1 MFSIFKKEIR
11 SFLSSLIAYV
21 VIIVFLLIV
30 GLFTWVFADGNIL
43 VQGYASLDTLFF
55 MAPWIFIFLISAIT
69 MRSFSEEINQGTFEI
84 LSTKPITDF
93 QIILGKFLAAVCLVA
108 FSVLPTLLYFYSV
121 YQLGL
126 PKGNIDMGATW
137 GSYIGLVLLGGCYAS
152 IGIFSSAAT
161 SNQIVAFVL
170 GMFLCFFF
178 YVGFQQISNLSLFG
192 SWDSFIQNLGI
203 QYHYDS
209 ISRGVVD
216 SRDLVYFG
224 SLITFFLGLTYIV
237 LDSRKWKK

>member
-1 MFSIFKKEIR
+1 MYSIFKKEIR

-43 VQGYASLDTLFF
+43 AQGYASLDTLFF

-137 GSYIGLVLLGGCYAS
+137 GSYIGLILLGGCYAS

-192 SWDSFIQNLGI
+192 SWDSFVQNLGI

-224 SLITFFLGLTYIV
+224 SLISFFLGLTYIV
-237 LDSRKWKK
+237 LDSRKW

>member
-1 MFSIFKKEIR
+1 MYSIFKKEIR

-43 VQGYASLDTLFF
+43 TQGYASLDTLFF

-84 LSTKPITDF
+84 LSTKPITDL

-108 FSVLPTLLYFYSV
+108 FSILPTLLYFYSV
-121 YQLGL
+121 YYLGL

-137 GSYIGLVLLGGCYAS
+137 GSYIGLILLGGCYAS

-192 SWDSFIQNLGI
+192 NWDSFIQNLGI

-224 SLITFFLGLTYIV
+224 SLISLFLGLTYIV
-237 LDSRKWKK
+237 LDSRKW

>member
-1 MFSIFKKEIR
+1 M
-11 SFLSSLIAYV
+11 
-21 VIIVFLLIV
+21 
-30 GLFTWVFADGNIL
+30 
-43 VQGYASLDTLFF
+43 
-55 MAPWIFIFLISAIT
+55 
-69 MRSFSEEINQGTFEI
+69 
-84 LSTKPITDF
+84 
-93 QIILGKFLAAVCLVA
+93 
-108 FSVLPTLLYFYSV
+108 

-137 GSYIGLVLLGGCYAS
+137 GSYIGLILLGGCYAS

-192 SWDSFIQNLGI
+192 GWDSFIQNLGI

-224 SLITFFLGLTYIV
+224 SLISFFLGLTYIV
-237 LDSRKWKK
+237 LDSRKW

>member
-1 MFSIFKKEIR
+1 MYSIFKKEIR

-43 VQGYASLDTLFF
+43 AQGYASLDTLFF

-93 QIILGKFLAAVCLVA
+93 QIILGKYLAAVCLVA

-137 GSYIGLVLLGGCYAS
+137 GSYIGLILLGGCYAS

-192 SWDSFIQNLGI
+192 GWDSFIQNLGI

-224 SLITFFLGLTYIV
+224 SLISFFLGLTYIV
-237 LDSRKWKK
+237 LDSRKW

>member
-1 MFSIFKKEIR
+1 MYSIFKKEIR

-21 VIIVFLLIV
+21 VIIVFLLII

-93 QIILGKFLAAVCLVA
+93 QIILGKYLAAVCLVA

-137 GSYIGLVLLGGCYAS
+137 GSYIGLILLGGCYAS

-192 SWDSFIQNLGI
+192 GWDSFIQNLGI

-224 SLITFFLGLTYIV
+224 SLISFFLGLTYIV
-237 LDSRKWKK
+237 LDSRKW

>member
-1 MFSIFKKEIR
+1 M
-11 SFLSSLIAYV
+11 

-43 VQGYASLDTLFF
+43 AQGYASLDTLFF

-137 GSYIGLVLLGGCYAS
+137 GSYIGLILLGGCYAS

-192 SWDSFIQNLGI
+192 GWDSFIQNLGI

-224 SLITFFLGLTYIV
+224 SLISFFLGLTYIV
-237 LDSRKWKK
+237 LDSRKW

>member
-1 MFSIFKKEIR
+1 MYSIFKKEIR

-43 VQGYASLDTLFF
+43 AQGYASLDTLFF

-93 QIILGKFLAAVCLVA
+93 QIILGKYLAAVCLVA

-126 PKGNIDMGATW
+126 PKGNIDIGATW
-137 GSYIGLVLLGGCYAS
+137 GSYIGLILLGGCYAS

-192 SWDSFIQNLGI
+192 GWDSFIQNLGI

-224 SLITFFLGLTYIV
+224 SLISFFLGLTYIV
-237 LDSRKWKK
+237 LDSRKW

>member
-1 MFSIFKKEIR
+1 MYSIFKKEIR

-43 VQGYASLDTLFF
+43 AQGYSSLDTLFF

-93 QIILGKFLAAVCLVA
+93 QIILGKYLAAVCLVA

-137 GSYIGLVLLGGCYAS
+137 GSYIGLILLGGCYAS

-192 SWDSFIQNLGI
+192 GWDSFIQNLGI

-224 SLITFFLGLTYIV
+224 SLISFFLGLTYIV
-237 LDSRKWKK
+237 LDSRKW

>member
-1 MFSIFKKEIR
+1 MYSIFKKEIR

-43 VQGYASLDTLFF
+43 AQGYASLDTLFF

-137 GSYIGLVLLGGCYAS
+137 GSYIGLILLGGCYAS

-224 SLITFFLGLTYIV
+224 SLISFFLGLTYIV
-237 LDSRKWKK
+237 LDSRKW

>member
-1 MFSIFKKEIR
+1 MYSIFKKEIR

-55 MAPWIFIFLISAIT
+55 MAPWIFVFLIPAIT

-93 QIILGKFLAAVCLVA
+93 QIILGKFLAAVCLVV

-170 GMFLCFFF
+170 GMFLCFLF
-178 YVGFQQISNLSLFG
+178 YVGFQQFSNLSLFG

-224 SLITFFLGLTYIV
+224 SLITFFLGLTYIM

>member
-1 MFSIFKKEIR
+1 MYSIFKKEIR

-43 VQGYASLDTLFF
+43 AQGYASLDTLFF

-93 QIILGKFLAAVCLVA
+93 QIILGKYLAAVCLVA

-137 GSYIGLVLLGGCYAS
+137 GSYIGLILLGGCYAS

-224 SLITFFLGLTYIV
+224 SLISFFLGLTYIV
-237 LDSRKWKK
+237 LDSRKW

>member
-1 MFSIFKKEIR
+1 MYSIFKKEIR

-21 VIIVFLLIV
+21 VIIVFLLII

-93 QIILGKFLAAVCLVA
+93 QIILGKYLAAVCLVA

-137 GSYIGLVLLGGCYAS
+137 GSYIGLILLGGCYAS

-178 YVGFQQISNLSLFG
+178 YVGFQQISNLGLFG
-192 SWDSFIQNLGI
+192 SGDSFIQNLGI

-224 SLITFFLGLTYIV
+224 SLISFFLGLTYIV
-237 LDSRKWKK
+237 LDSRKW

>member
-1 MFSIFKKEIR
+1 MYSIFKKEIR

-21 VIIVFLLIV
+21 VIIVFLLII

-93 QIILGKFLAAVCLVA
+93 QIILGKYLAAVCLVA

-137 GSYIGLVLLGGCYAS
+137 GSYIGLILLGGCYAS

-224 SLITFFLGLTYIV
+224 SLISFFLGLTYIV
-237 LDSRKWKK
+237 LDSRKW